1 MVFEIFYIRLD
12 CAETEVSLGW
22 VLQSPYYLCFLFLFR
37 WHLQVLILC
46 LNKYPMFWA
55 VDYAKENKWSF
66 KPFLPR
72 KPKCSWMF
80 FCVCVCMFVCLV
92 VVGFFYSQFRDA
104 VNNFSS
110 RCFCN
115 AASFFFFSF
124 HRAFLGKSQ
133 PKCCNRENFFMDPFK
148 LQLLQNVFR
157 DRLLPY

>member
-1 MVFEIFYIRLD
+1 MLRKISGLSNLSYPG
-12 CAETEVSLGW
+12 SLNARE
-22 VLQSPYYLCFLFLFR
+22 CF
-37 WHLQVLILC
+37 
-46 LNKYPMFWA
+46 
-55 VDYAKENKWSF
+55 
-66 KPFLPR
+66 
-72 KPKCSWMF
+72 F
-80 FCVCVCMFVCLV
+80 FVCVCMFVCLV

-115 AASFFFFSF
+115 AASFFFFFPF

-133 PKCCNRENFFMDPFK
+133 PKCCNRENIFMDPLK